1 MKTKLALFVS
11 ISLCIMSI
19 SAAWA
24 QNPIKSIKYQKTT
37 ALSSGVY
44 TMKFSLYDAAGSG
57 NMVWSEDKSI
67 TLPSTQ
73 IITTYLGSVTPLD
86 PEFFTQQLWV
96 QVEDCTASCILV

>member
-24 QNPIKSIKYQKTT
+24 QNPIKSIKYQKVTT
-37 ALSSGVY
+37 LPHATY
-44 TMKFSLYDAAGSG
+44 PMKFSLYDAASSG

-67 TLPSTQ
+67 NLTSTST
-73 IITTYLGSVTPLD
+73 ITT
-86 PEFFTQQLWV
+86 
-96 QVEDCTASCILV
+96 

>member
-44 TMKFSLYDAAGSG
+44 TMKFSLYLDFRS
-57 NMVWSEDKSI
+57 
-67 TLPSTQ
+67 LPLKAF
-73 IITTYLGSVTPLD
+73 IAMENSVTHRISQAESMRPNL
-86 PEFFTQQLWV
+86 V
-96 QVEDCTASCILV
+96 SNCI